1 MHRLYDATKRGFI
14 CKWLN
19 DFYVNINYRQV
30 NNAKLQSNIFVEF
43 LLNCHN
49 QMHSFEQEVR
59 ITQKESRKENP
70 GLFVSRI
77 DKNNGFNII
86 KLKKEVGGRHQLTD
100 RMQKSQISYRKPSP
114 GRDRSSFRI
123 NESSRQQKSPTDRS
137 RDRDKER

>member
-1 MHRLYDATKRGFI
+1 MSRRGFI

-30 NNAKLQSNIFVEF
+30 NNSKLQSCIFAEF
-43 LLNCHN
+43 LLNCHG
-49 QMHSFEQEVR
+49 QIQSFEQEVR

-86 KLKKEVGGRHQLTD
+86 KLKK
-100 RMQKSQISYRKPSP
+100 
-114 GRDRSSFRI
+114 
-123 NESSRQQKSPTDRS
+123 
-137 RDRDKER
+137 